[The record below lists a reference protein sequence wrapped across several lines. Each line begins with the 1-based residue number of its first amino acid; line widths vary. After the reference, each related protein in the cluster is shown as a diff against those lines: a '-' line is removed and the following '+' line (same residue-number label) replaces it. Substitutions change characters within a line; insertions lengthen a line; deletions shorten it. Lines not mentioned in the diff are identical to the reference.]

1 MMKYLAACVVAIAVG
16 VAAPAFAQD
25 TVTVGVTATGVP
37 FTFVDT
43 STQLPTGAMV
53 DLANAVATDNA
64 MKTNLQ
70 VTAFSALVPALTTH
84 KIDMISA
91 GMLATDERR
100 KVIDFSDPVYTYGE
114 AMFVAATNA
123 ANYTTQ
129 DLKGETVGAQIGTTF
144 ADALRALG
152 VFGEVK
158 LYDSIADIMRDVKL
172 GRIKAGFGDQPI
184 VAYQILKNPDVGVR
198 LVVGYQPIKSGNVCL
213 GISKYN
219 PKLLEKVNASI
230 AKLKANG
237 QLKAIFA
244 KYGL

>member
-1 MMKYLAACVVAIAVG
+1 MARRCSS
-16 VAAPAFAQD
+16 PR
-25 TVTVGVTATGVP
+25 
-37 FTFVDT
+37 
-43 STQLPTGAMV
+43 PT
-53 DLANAVATDNA
+53 
-64 MKTNLQ
+64 
-70 VTAFSALVPALTTH
+70 PPTT
-84 KIDMISA
+84 
-91 GMLATDERR
+91 
-100 KVIDFSDPVYTYGE
+100 P
-114 AMFVAATNA
+114 
-123 ANYTTQ
+123 TQ

-158 LYDSIADIMRDVKL
+158 LYNSIADIMRDVKL

-213 GISKYN
+213 GISKDN

>member
-1 MMKYLAACVVAIAVG
+1 MMKCLFACAVAIGIG
-16 VAAPAFAQD
+16 VAAPALAED
-25 TVTVGVTATGVP
+25 SITVGVTATGVP

-43 STQLPTGAMV
+43 TTQLPTGAMV
-53 DLANAVATDNA
+53 DLAGAIAADAGLKPNF
-64 MKTNLQ
+64 Q

-84 KIDMISA
+84 KIDVISA

-100 KVIDFSDPVYTYGE
+100 KVIDFSAPVYSYGE
-114 AMFVAATNA
+114 AMFVAANNP
-123 ANYTTQ
+123 ANYAVN

-144 ADALRALG
+144 ADSLRALG

-184 VAYQILKNPDVGVR
+184 VAYQIAKNPAVGVR
-198 LVVGYQPIKSGNVCL
+198 LVPGYKPLKSGDVCL
-213 GISKYN
+213 GVAKDAPS
-219 PKLLEKVNASI
+219 LLEKVNASI

-237 QLKAIFA
+237 KLKEIFA

>member
-1 MMKYLAACVVAIAVG
+1 MLKYLAICAVAVAVG
-16 VAAPAFAQD
+16 AAAPAFAQD
-25 TVTVGVTATGVP
+25 TIAVGVTATGVP

-53 DLANAVATDNA
+53 DLAGAIAADNG

-114 AMFVAATNA
+114 AMFVAAANA
-123 ANYTTQ
+123 SNYTIQ
-129 DLKGETVGAQIGTTF
+129 DLKGETVGAQIGTSF

-184 VAYQILKNPDVGVR
+184 VAYQIVKNPDVGVR
-198 LVVGYQPIKSGNVCL
+198 LVPTYRPIKSGDVCL
-213 GISKYN
+213 GLSKDN

-237 QLKAIFA
+237 KLKEIFA